1 MAHPEI
7 TASES
12 VEQTRRR
19 PAATA
24 TIVAG
29 ALVAAV
35 IAMLAAAWVFAIKA
49 GEEDLAI
56 YGPLSVV
63 FALVPAITGLA
74 VVVRRPGNRIGRLLL
89 LQGVAVGFMSFCDE
103 YARYAW
109 HDPGVVPGG
118 DWAALWS
125 TNAWPTLF
133 APLTAVAFIMPD
145 GRFLSLAWQ
154 RRARLALW
162 LFVALVVLM
171 LFRSDTEPLEPPFA
185 SPLPQLPRAV
195 DPVIFLLILAGLG
208 SMIAAAVAVRTRWR
222 QATGITRVQLLWYA
236 NAAVLIPVAL
246 VTCFVDVLIWGEP
259 DVLTYV
265 AIAVAGTL
273 VPLSIGIAILRHG
286 LFDIEL
292 VLSRTLV
299 YGTLTAVIVML
310 YFAVVTGLGSLVD
323 SRSSAGLLAVG
334 LVAVGIEPLRSRLQR
349 RADRF
354 VYGDRST
361 PQAALRRL
369 SERLQGALAPNA
381 VLPSVV
387 GSVAEALRLPYAAVE
402 AGDEVAASHGEPGRG
417 KLVRLPMSYR
427 GEAVGR
433 LVVEVPPGAELAR
446 ADRALLS
453 DLAAHAAVAVHAARL
468 TTDLQRSRERLVAAR
483 EEERRRLRR
492 DLHDGLGPDLA
503 AIALRLDAARAMAGD
518 APVADVIGELREETR
533 SAIAQIRQ
541 IVDELR
547 PPALDELGLVSAI
560 GEHAARMATIAVEV
574 NGPDPAPPLPAAV
587 EVAAYRIALEAITN
601 AARHAGALHC
611 EVRIAVNGALELDVS
626 DDGSGLP
633 RDVVPG
639 VGLGSM
645 RERAAE
651 LGGSCEVSTAQQGGT
666 VVHARLP
673 LERA

>member
-1 MAHPEI
+1 VSEA
-7 TASES
+7 TASTQAARPLS
-12 VEQTRRR
+12 RAQTAQTALAVGV
-19 PAATA
+19 AALTA
-24 TIVAG
+24 ALTVAG
-29 ALVAAV
+29 LALA
-35 IAMLAAAWVFAIKA
+35 LAAH
-49 GEEDLAI
+49 EDNAEIL
-56 YGPLSVV
+56 GPLVLA
-63 FALVPAITGLA
+63 FAVAPAGTGLA
-74 VVVRRPGNRIGRLLL
+74 VVVRRPGNVIGWLLL
-89 LQGVAVGFMSFCDE
+89 AEGAFVALGILADE
-103 YARYAW
+103 YALQALIA
-109 HDPGVVPGG
+109 HPGSLPGG
-118 DWAALWS
+118 RWAALWS
-125 TNAWPTLF
+125 DASWPLLF
-133 APLTAVAFIMPD
+133 GPIAAIAFLMPN
-145 GRFLSLAWQ
+145 GRYLDETWR
-154 RRARLALW
+154 RRARLSFWAFGV
-162 LFVALVVLM
+162 LFVTGFVQPKG
-171 LFRSDTEPLEPPFA
+171 FDPPFEDVE
-185 SPLPQLPRAV
+185 SPLPRAPEALATLRLILVFIFLAALVTAALAIRARFRRAV
-195 DPVIFLLILAGLG
+195 
-208 SMIAAAVAVRTRWR
+208 
-222 QATGITRVQLLWYA
+222 GIERVQLLWFA
-236 NAAVLIPVAL
+236 NAALFVPLAL
-246 VTCFVDVLIWGEP
+246 VVCLAGGVVGEEAG
-259 DVLTYV
+259 DAVFI
-265 AIAVAGTL
+265 AIALAGIA
-273 VPLSIGIAILRHG
+273 VPLSIGVAILRHG

-299 YGTLTAVIVML
+299 YGTLTALIVVV
-310 YFAVVTGLGSLVD
+310 YFAVVIGLGSLVD

-334 LVAVGIEPLRSRLQR
+334 LVAVGIEPVRSRLQR

-369 SERLQGALAPNA
+369 SERLQGSLAPSA

-387 GSVAEALRLPYAAVE
+387 DSVAEALRLPYAAVE
-402 AGDEVAASHGEPGRG
+402 AGDEVAARHGEPGRG
-417 KLVRLPMSYR
+417 ELVRLPMSYR
-427 GEAVGR
+427 GETVGR

-503 AIALRLDAARAMAGD
+503 AIALRLDVARAMAGD
-518 APVADVIGELREETR
+518 APVADVIGELRNETR

-560 GEHAARMATIAVEV
+560 GEHAARMATITVEV
-574 NGPDPAPPLPAAV
+574 NGPDPEPQLPAAV

-601 AARHAGALHC
+601 AARHSEARNC
-611 EVRIAVNGALELDVS
+611 QVCIAVNGALELDVS
-626 DDGSGLP
+626 DDGAGLP
-633 RDVVPG
+633 RDLVPG

-651 LGGSCEVSTAQQGGT
+651 LGGSCEVTTAPDGGT